1 MRALI
6 LLLVIAVASYF
17 VWTLLPDDEMR
28 AGIKGFIRRH
38 ALPVILIVLAVL
50 VVGYVAYFLDAP
62 FIFF

>member
-17 VWTLLPDDEMR
+17 VWTLLLDDEMR

-50 VVGYVAYFLDAP
+50 VVGYIAYFLDAP